1 LHTNRTLVQHGATE
15 NRLTRSGANRHGRYE
30 VLSSLEGGLT
40 ALQADGRLVPLLP
53 ANSKVLHRPAAPN
66 AVSFKRPIETLS
78 EPD

>member
-1 LHTNRTLVQHGATE
+1 
-15 NRLTRSGANRHGRYE
+15 

-53 ANSKVLHRPAAPN
+53 ANKKVLRRPAAPN